1 MKTCESF
8 FGPLEEKKMFCTKCG
23 TEIDGVVLCC
33 SFCGCKIYS
42 NYNEHPPSTDD
53 EKEIIS
59 YYFMKGYKY
68 ATIVLFLRLH
78 HNTEFSIR
86 TLKRRLQTYGLQRKI
101 CYITEDSLKQIILRE
116 IEGPAAAKDYR
127 ALWSSLKVSYRVNIK
142 RDVVMKLLREL
153 DPNGSENRKAHCLRR
168 RQYVS
173 VGPNFYWHAYGYGK
187 LKPYGLPIHGCVD
200 GFSRKILW
208 LKISKTNNDPI
219 VPAYFFIET
228 VKKMGFCP
236 QYFRTD
242 CGTENGIIARIQSF
256 FLMSEDAHRYRTSIS
271 NQRIEHW
278 LSHMRKGF
286 TNCLI
291 EFFKDLVNENI
302 FIPGNQTHL
311 ECSWFVFSSLLQTE
325 LDEFSC
331 Y

>member
-23 TEIDGVVLCC
+23 TEVDGVVLCC

-42 NYNEHPPSTDD
+42 NYNEHPSSTDD

-219 VPAYFFIET
+219 VPAYFFNET
-228 VKKMGFCP
+228 VKKMGF
-236 QYFRTD
+236 
-242 CGTENGIIARIQSF
+242 
-256 FLMSEDAHRYRTSIS
+256 
-271 NQRIEHW
+271 
-278 LSHMRKGF
+278 
-286 TNCLI
+286 
-291 EFFKDLVNENI
+291 
-302 FIPGNQTHL
+302 
-311 ECSWFVFSSLLQTE
+311 
-325 LDEFSC
+325 
-331 Y
+331 